1 MKATA
6 AAIIITANERSGARA
21 ETGNT
26 TRFGLFCAIL
36 DRIIIDKEK
45 PGRAGAGEGTRHGVW
60 ISMWRARPA
69 EPLGRTAGHSERAGV
84 RERRGVPQRGRSGA
98 GRRGCHAER
107 AAARPAAVCVHHSWT
122 KPKGVV
128 SASADKNDVTVVDLV
143 GRAYP
148 RRSLFPAGRLDKTS
162 TGFVL
167 VTDDGAFAHDILA
180 PRRHVTKTYEV
191 LAGTTPLTPE
201 MAGLALRRR
210 PAGGRAAAAARGAFA
225 GAGRPVQRACGAAP
239 GRVSSDQAHVR
250 RIRRGRERAAAHGHR
265 RPGAGR
271 RAGAGRL
278 PRAFARRGGAYPRRL
293 ENRKKFRAKC
303 WKTAFS
309 ARCSQVFKTF
319 FT

>member
-1 MKATA
+1 M
-6 AAIIITANERSGARA
+6 R
-21 ETGNT
+21 
-26 TRFGLFCAIL
+26 L
-36 DRIIIDKEK
+36 DKYV
-45 PGRAGAGEGTRHGVW
+45 AGAAQQSRSDVR
-60 ISMWRARPA
+60 RAIQKGLVCVNGAVCRSADAQVPA
-69 EPLGRTAGHSERAGV
+69 G
-84 RERRGVPQRGRSGA
+84 
-98 GRRGCHAER
+98 
-107 AAARPAAVCVHHSWT
+107 AAVTLNGQPLVLQQYVYIMLD

-128 SASADKNDVTVVDLV
+128 SAAADKNDVTVVDLV

-180 PRRHVTKTYEV
+180 PRRHVPKTYEV
-191 LAGTTPLTPE
+191 LLDTPLTPE
-201 MAGLALRRR
+201 MAAGFRGGR

-303 WKTAFS
+303 WKPHFRRAVHRFLKHFS
-309 ARCSQVFKTF
+309 HEKCTINAVFAPCFPNYTIK
-319 FT
+319 

>member
-1 MKATA
+1 M
-6 AAIIITANERSGARA
+6 R
-21 ETGNT
+21 
-26 TRFGLFCAIL
+26 L
-36 DRIIIDKEK
+36 DKYV
-45 PGRAGAGEGTRHGVW
+45 AGAAQQSRSDVR
-60 ISMWRARPA
+60 RAIQKGLVCVNGAVCRSADAQVPA
-69 EPLGRTAGHSERAGV
+69 G
-84 RERRGVPQRGRSGA
+84 
-98 GRRGCHAER
+98 
-107 AAARPAAVCVHHSWT
+107 AAVTLNGQPLVLQQYVYIMLD

-180 PRRHVTKTYEV
+180 PRRHVPKTYEV
-191 LAGTTPLTPE
+191 LLDTPLTPE
-201 MAGLALRRR
+201 MA
-210 PAGGRAAAAARGAFA
+210 AGFAAGVRAAAAARGAFA

-265 RPGAGR
+265 RPGTGC

-303 WKTAFS
+303 WKLHFRRAVHRFLKHFS
-309 ARCSQVFKTF
+309 HEKCTINAVFAPCFPNYTIK
-319 FT
+319 

>member
-45 PGRAGAGEGTRHGVW
+45 PGPGPARGRGRGMRLDKYVAGAAQQSRSDVR
-60 ISMWRARPA
+60 RAIQKGLVCVNGAVCRSADAQVPA
-69 EPLGRTAGHSERAGV
+69 G
-84 RERRGVPQRGRSGA
+84 
-98 GRRGCHAER
+98 
-107 AAARPAAVCVHHSWT
+107 AAVTLNGQPLVLQQYVYIMLD

-128 SASADKNDVTVVDLV
+128 SAAADKNDVTVVDLV

-180 PRRHVTKTYEV
+180 PRRHVPKTYEV
-191 LAGTTPLTPE
+191 LLDTPLTPE
-201 MAGLALRRR
+201 MAAGFAAGVRLADGQRLQPAELSPGPDGPCSARVVLRQGVYHQIKRMFGVYGAGVNELRRTAIGGLALDAALGPGGFRELS
-210 PAGGRAAAAARGAFA
+210 PAEVARILGG
-225 GAGRPVQRACGAAP
+225 
-239 GRVSSDQAHVR
+239 
-250 RIRRGRERAAAHGHR
+250 
-265 RPGAGR
+265 
-271 RAGAGRL
+271 
-278 PRAFARRGGAYPRRL
+278 
-293 ENRKKFRAKC
+293 
-303 WKTAFS
+303 
-309 ARCSQVFKTF
+309 
-319 FT
+319 